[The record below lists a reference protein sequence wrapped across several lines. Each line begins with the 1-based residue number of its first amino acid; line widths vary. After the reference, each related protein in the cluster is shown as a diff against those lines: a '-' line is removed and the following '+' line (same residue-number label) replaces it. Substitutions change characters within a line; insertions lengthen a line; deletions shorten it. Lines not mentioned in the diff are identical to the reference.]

1 VTTFDHATT
10 VLISRRYVVEV
21 LARLHEC
28 PQTRRALHRSC
39 HGTNRDLH
47 DALRA
52 LAAAGAVHRTGTGAS
67 WDNRH
72 AGEAAYALTAA
83 GQRLVE
89 HLSDIDTWTETYQRY
104 LDQPERLP
112 NPGIA

>member
-21 LARLHEC
+21 LAQLHES
-28 PQTRRALHRSC
+28 PQTLRALHRSC

-52 LAAAGAVHRTGTGAS
+52 LAAAGAIRRTGTGAS
-67 WDNRH
+67 WDDRR
-72 AGEAAYALTAA
+72 ADEGAYALTAA
-83 GQRLVE
+83 GHRLVE
-89 HLSDIDTWTETYQRY
+89 QLSDIETWTETYRRY
-104 LDQPERLP
+104 LDQPERFP
-112 NPGIA
+112 DQRIA